1 MSAPAADGKGAPE
14 RLDHLLWACPDL
26 AAGMRRFEAL
36 SGVAPKFGGVHSG
49 GVTHNAL
56 VALGPR
62 CYLEILA
69 PTGPASPADDSFS
82 RLARSM
88 AEPGIITY
96 CMRSAV
102 SLEELAA
109 RARRAGAQEATVAS
123 NGRTTPEGVKL
134 SWRWLAPKL
143 ERFGLAFPFFIDWLD
158 SPHPATTLGP
168 QAAGSGVR
176 LRRFIVGHPD
186 AAELGRV
193 LLELGAPIETEPAP
207 SLRFSAE
214 LDTPRGRIHL

>member
-1 MSAPAADGKGAPE
+1 MSAHAADAKGAPE
-14 RLDHLLWACPDL
+14 HLDHLLWACADL
-26 AAGMRRFEAL
+26 AAGTRRFEEL
-36 SGVAPKFGGVHSG
+36 SGVAPKFGGVHAS

-82 RLARSM
+82 RLARGM
-88 AEPGIITY
+88 PKPGIITY
-96 CMRSAV
+96 CMRSSV
-102 SLEELAA
+102 GLDELAA
-109 RARRAGAQEATVAS
+109 RARRAGAQEATVES
-123 NGRTTPEGVKL
+123 NGRTTPEGVAL

-158 SPHPATTLGP
+158 SPHPATTLAP
-168 QAAGSGVR
+168 HAAGSGVR
-176 LRRFIVGHPD
+176 LRRFVVGHPQ

-193 LLELGAPIETEPAP
+193 LLELGSPIETEPAP
-207 SLRFSAE
+207 SLRFTVE
-214 LDTPRGRIHL
+214 LDTPRGRILL

>member
-1 MSAPAADGKGAPE
+1 MSAHAADANASPE
-14 RLDHLLWACPDL
+14 RLDHLLWACADL

-36 SGVAPKFGGVHSG
+36 SGVPPKFGGVHAG

-69 PTGPASPADDSFS
+69 PTGPASPADDWFS

-88 AEPGIITY
+88 PEPGIITY

-102 SLEELAA
+102 DLDELAA
-109 RARRAGAQEATVAS
+109 RARRAGAQETTPAG
-123 NGRTTPEGVKL
+123 NGRTTPEGVEL

-158 SPHPATTLGP
+158 SPHPAATAPGR
-168 QAAGSGVR
+168 GDVR
-176 LRRFIVGHPD
+176 LADFAVGHPHAED
-186 AAELGRV
+186 LLRTLTELGTPVDTYTATAIEFRV
-193 LLELGAPIETEPAP
+193 RLH
-207 SLRFSAE
+207 
-214 LDTPRGRIHL
+214 TPRGIVAL